1 MQMTDMM
8 RIQDLYFG
16 GDMNAAPALTGQSAG
31 LIDQVK
37 SVSNIIEETIL
48 EFNETCKK
56 MSSQQF

>member
-1 MQMTDMM
+1 MEMTDMM

>member
-1 MQMTDMM
+1 MTDMM
-8 RIQDLYFG
+8 RIQDLYFD